1 MRTSNDAGRNG
12 PETRSRTGGQGEHEV
27 SAATPR
33 TIANAPD
40 LRQLLAVVGAL
51 ALAIALVAAVSLS
64 RQVSLSGATSAAP
77 APVAHDHGWS
87 DASGA
92 QELIVSSANGGIRYM
107 GIPYPT
113 GDRGFTVVR
122 KVGGIKFVGIPY
134 PAPGGISQGGSN
146 GTRFAQ

>member
-1 MRTSNDAGRNG
+1 M
-12 PETRSRTGGQGEHEV
+12 

-33 TIANAPD
+33 TISGTPD

-64 RQVSLSGATSAAP
+64 RQVSLNGTTTAVPAA
-77 APVAHDHGWS
+77 AAHDHGWS
-87 DASGA
+87 SASGS
-92 QELIVSSANGGIRYM
+92 QELIVSTADGGIRYM

-113 GDRGFTVVR
+113 GDRGITVVR
-122 KVGGIKFVGIPY
+122 RHGGIKFVGIPY
-134 PAPGGISQGGSN
+134 PAPGGVREGGSN